1 MRKGEILGLK
11 FSDFDFEKN
20 TVRRSR
26 QIVANPKLSRSFN
39 IEEYSLIE
47 REPKTENSY
56 RILRVP
62 KAVMDEVERRQR
74 KVQLDKEYAGEKYR
88 DNGYVCCRGN
98 GRPPS

>member
-20 TVRRSR
+20 TVRISR
-26 QIVANPKLSRSFN
+26 QIVANPKLSGSFN

-88 DNGYVCCRGN
+88 YNGYVC
-98 GRPPS
+98 